1 MIWGYGSAGR
11 ALRSQCRGRGFESPY
26 LHQIVLI
33 QTLVKDT
40 VEKVSELCVADLFVF
55 EFEAIVITRSI
66 IRSYNYLNLLHQTQ
80 SLEIMSKLALK

>member
-1 MIWGYGSAGR
+1 
-11 ALRSQCRGRGFESPY
+11 
-26 LHQIVLI
+26 
-33 QTLVKDT
+33 LVKDT